1 MTETFL
7 LLTKKKFRP
16 KMFLWSHEKQFQTT
30 LPEIFRSKNY
40 NKSKTFKFCPRK
52 TPKNVPLDT

>member
-1 MTETFL
+1 M
-7 LLTKKKFRP
+7 KKKIRP
-16 KMFLWSHEKQFQTT
+16 KMFMWSHENQFQTI

-52 TPKNVPLDT
+52 TSKNVPLDT